1 MAALGVAVAR
11 GDFMEDLERRQ
22 QAEEFLQESADYWS
36 SNGCGSDA
44 ILSAFTSKV
53 SGENQFIPLIHI
65 FLYISIK
72 QW

>member
-11 GDFMEDLERRQ
+11 GDFMEDLERRE
-22 QAEEFLQESADYWS
+22 QAEEYWS
-36 SNGCGSDA
+36 SNGCESDA

-53 SGENQFIPLIHI
+53 SGENQLIPLIHI

-72 QW
+72 QR